1 MIVVTKRS
9 VWRWLVYFAIALG
22 ILVLYFTYRQTQ
34 ETKADRSNAMQ
45 VAAVAELEPLPVKE
59 DFFTEYRLE
68 RDKLRSERSELLRE
82 SLRSAATEESRRA
95 AQEGILALSREKER
109 EAEMESLIR
118 AKGFAD
124 ALVFCREHSVSAV
137 VKASSLTQDE
147 VVQVADVICRL
158 GNVRQEDVT
167 ISVKE

>member
-1 MIVVTKRS
+1 MLVVTKRGL
-9 VWRWLVYFAIALG
+9 WRWLVYLAVLLG
-22 ILVLYFTYRQTQ
+22 ILVLYSIDWKAT

-45 VAAVAELEPLPVKE
+45 VAAVAEVEPPAVKE

-82 SLRSAATEESRRA
+82 SLKSAATEESRRA
-95 AQEGILALSREKER
+95 AQEDILALAREKER

-137 VKASSLTQDE
+137 VKAPSLTQDE

-158 GNVRQEDVT
+158 GGVRQEDVT

>member
-1 MIVVTKRS
+1 MIVVAKRR
-9 VWRWLVYFAIALG
+9 VWRWLVYLTVILG
-22 ILVLYFTYRQTQ
+22 ILVLYFIGWAAE

-45 VAAVAELEPLPVKE
+45 VAAVAEVEPLPVKE

-82 SLRSAATEESRRA
+82 SLRSAATEESRA
-95 AQEGILALSREKER
+95 SAQESILALAREKER

-137 VKASSLTQDE
+137 VKATSLTQE
-147 VVQVADVICRL
+147 QVVQVADVICRL
-158 GNVRQEDVT
+158 GGVREEDVT

>member
-22 ILVLYFTYRQTQ
+22 ILVVYFTYRQAQ

-45 VAAVAELEPLPVKE
+45 VAAVAELEPPPVKE

-68 RDKLRSERSELLRE
+68 RDKLRSERAELLRE
-82 SLRSAATEESRRA
+82 SLRGAATEEGRRA

-118 AKGFAD
+118 AKGFSD

-137 VKASSLTQDE
+137 VKAPSLTQDE

-158 GNVRQEDVT
+158 GGVRQEDVT